1 MSGLAFGAPAS
12 LALLAL
18 WPALLLLARRA
29 AERRPRPAA
38 DFELWRRAAERLGAP
53 PVRRAFS
60 RRDLVL
66 LVPLALL
73 TLALAEPAWRR
84 EEGARRVVV
93 LMDRSASMGAAV
105 GGVDRLARGLRA
117 AAGLPEAREPRFV
130 GVPAPAEDERAS
142 SPAPVA
148 VDPARLAA
156 EAAALH
162 AAGEPVLVV
171 TDRDDLPLPPGV
183 GLVRVVDDVVNA
195 GIVACAPTPEGLFV
209 RLAGDAG
216 AAPRELRVENREG
229 GEIVSVRVGDPSAA
243 RLVLDLGGVQDATLR
258 LLPHDRNPLDDV
270 VRLVARPRPAR
281 AAVVLPRGDAL
292 LRALRAQ
299 PELEVVVGPDPEAD
313 LIVAHDAAAA
323 RDGRALLLVPPFRDA
338 RGFSSGRPYVES
350 GPPIGKGAFEGFVG
364 EPARFEVLYG
374 SRVDGPGAEI
384 VLTVGQ
390 SMLLM
395 IDAKTR
401 TAALWAD
408 PDADGDWATTA
419 GFPLAVRR
427 TLAALDV
434 LGSAE
439 FAAVGAPLDPS
450 ESRSRTVGP
459 GGVRGPAARVGE
471 LDAVPLGPWCAA
483 AAAVVFLA
491 LIVRGATVRRRAAP
505 TAIVGAAVG
514 AAATA
519 GAAA

>member
-1 MSGLAFGAPAS
+1 VNGLVFGAPAH

-60 RRDLVL
+60 RRDLAL
-66 LVPLALL
+66 LAPLVLL

-84 EEGARRVVV
+84 EAGARRVVV

-130 GVPAPAEDERAS
+130 GVPAPAQGERAS

-148 VDPARLAA
+148 VDPSRLAA
-156 EAAALH
+156 EAAALF

-229 GEIVSVRVGDPSAA
+229 GEILSVRVGDPSAA
-243 RLVLDLGGVQDATLR
+243 RFVLDLGGVQDATLR
-258 LLPHDRNPLDDV
+258 LLPLDRNPLDDV

-299 PELEVVVGPDPEAD
+299 PELEVVAGPDPEAD
-313 LIVAHDAAAA
+313 LIVAHDASAA

-338 RGFSSGRPYVES
+338 RGFSAGEAAAADGPTLGR
-350 GPPIGKGAFEGFVG
+350 GAFEGFAG
-364 EPARFEVLYG
+364 ESARFDALHAAAGVPE
-374 SRVDGPGAEI
+374 GARTALA
-384 VLTVGQ
+384 V
-390 SMLLM
+390 S
-395 IDAKTR
+395 DAPLVSLDAATR
-401 TAALWAD
+401 TAALWTD
-408 PDADGDWATTA
+408 PGAGGDWATTA
-419 GFPLAVRR
+419 GFPLAIRR
-427 TLAALDV
+427 VVAALDA

-459 GGVRGPAARVGE
+459 GGVRGPAVRVGE

-491 LIVRGATVRRRAAP
+491 LVVYGATGRRRAAP
-505 TAIVGAAVG
+505 AAFAGAL
-514 AAATA
+514 AAATATA